1 MKSVIFGLIKGYPEN
16 LECYEKLINRNIS
29 IYEKINKH
37 REIKA
42 DLILFHEGNI
52 SNFDQNY
59 IQTNS
64 PEIIKFI
71 DVGQILNNIKKN
83 KVDISRTEPERFN
96 LGYRFMCQFNFF
108 HIWRFIEEYSY
119 ALRIDEDIIINDI
132 DPFIFEEM
140 QKTGK
145 IFSTGALVPET
156 HELTNQ
162 TLPQYLENLFGIE
175 SKEFYNHKFPYT
187 NVYVTN
193 ISFWL
198 DNELQK
204 KLEEISENPKQI
216 EYRWGDLPI
225 LGSILNI
232 YDIQIDILKTI
243 NYEHLSHKNVVKS
256 KKLSIKN
263 YNIQA
268 FTSISS
274 LLNNIN
280 EKINIHVIHPNEN
293 IESLFPDLIL
303 KNNNINE
310 INFYKFDNTNLQFPN
325 VENSHVSEAT
335 YYRFYIEK
343 YIPQRYKFLVYL
355 DADILT
361 INNPL
366 NEIKKTILLMKEND
380 VRISVKTEFYINSH
394 TIDEVF
400 SRLPLSSKYFNA
412 GVMII
417 NYDKWINENT
427 LVDLLY

>member
-1 MKSVIFGLIKGYPEN
+1 M
-16 LECYEKLINRNIS
+16 
-29 IYEKINKH
+29 
-37 REIKA
+37 
-42 DLILFHEGNI
+42 D
-52 SNFDQNY
+52 
-59 IQTNS
+59 
-64 PEIIKFI
+64 
-71 DVGQILNNIKKN
+71 ILN
-83 KVDISRTEPERFN
+83 
-96 LGYRFMCQFNFF
+96 FF
-108 HIWRFIEEYSY
+108 FC
-119 ALRIDEDIIINDI
+119 
-132 DPFIFEEM
+132 F
-140 QKTGK
+140 
-145 IFSTGALVPET
+145 
-156 HELTNQ
+156 
-162 TLPQYLENLFGIE
+162 
-175 SKEFYNHKFPYT
+175 
-187 NVYVTN
+187 
-193 ISFWL
+193 
-198 DNELQK
+198 DN
-204 KLEEISENPKQI
+204 
-216 EYRWGDLPI
+216 
-225 LGSILNI
+225 
-232 YDIQIDILKTI
+232 
-243 NYEHLSHKNVVKS
+243 
-256 KKLSIKN
+256 N

-427 LVDLLY
+427 LVDLLRTMNDLGENIKYWDQDILNVVFDGKYFEMNQYLNFSLSTDKYNLPPFEKLIEKILFLHFSGNLKPWSIKGVFNKFSNLYQDNFRKLNSGDFHLITNWRRGSFFDLVKGIFTLKIIYVKKPFKFIYYSIKLILTK